1 MVIGI
6 YTLLNVMRELLMV
19 IRSGDQYLLED
30 IELLI
35 EDIILFCIV
44 TLKNIEAA
52 YVSSK
57 NVRIRVVLESL
68 YTC

>member
-1 MVIGI
+1 
-6 YTLLNVMRELLMV
+6 MV